1 SRRAR
6 RTRSG
11 SAGSSSPTARAGRS
25 ASTAPRIRSSSGR
38 PSATAASVCGM
49 PTSSRCTNVYA
60 SGRPSSSSRS
70 QRSPSRHRCA
80 TLQALDG
87 TGSVPPRMDD
97 RPRPEHPPLDAGLR
111 REIIERFNEI
121 NRDRFGGHLGYRLAD
136 VRRGWAR
143 IEVDSTPQLMNPSGV
158 MHGGASFG
166 LADSAVA
173 AALLTIYGPGFALLT
188 IEMKI
193 NYLEP
198 IV

>member
-1 SRRAR
+1 AGRQSRVHPHAQCRRAPGVRTCTPRNPRHRRAVESRR
-6 RTRSG
+6 
-11 SAGSSSPTARAGRS
+11 SP
-25 ASTAPRIRSSSGR
+25 
-38 PSATAASVCGM
+38 
-49 PTSSRCTNVYA
+49 
-60 SGRPSSSSRS
+60 
-70 QRSPSRHRCA
+70 PSRHGCP

-97 RPRPEHPPLDAGLR
+97 RPRPEHPPLDAGPR

-121 NRDRFGGHLGYRLAD
+121 NRDRFGGHLGYRL
-136 VRRGWAR
+136 VELRRGWAR

-173 AALLTIYGPGFALLT
+173 AALLTIYGPGYALLT

-193 NYLEP
+193 NY
-198 IV
+198 